1 MDYVAGDWQ
10 NSWPD
15 GMSAVLGAQ
24 SGAHMA
30 NITGHSVKYV
40 RPLHPPF
47 THFPVAA
54 YVLAAA
60 FDILSVLGGGS
71 HAWAAQLWHAATFVL
86 IAGLGICLAT
96 MLTGFADLVRFAER
110 RPVVMRTM
118 AAHVCVQAG
127 VFMIGVADVAI
138 RIASYSRTS
147 TSPVALLLTIAAAIG
162 VCTGGF
168 LGGRL
173 VFTYGHGVAVA
184 TERESAPAA
193 ALDGSAARAQSGR
206 AARIRPVTRHRV
218 HGG

>member
-1 MDYVAGDWQ
+1 
-10 NSWPD
+10 
-15 GMSAVLGAQ
+15 MSVVLGAQ

-54 YVLAAA
+54 YVLAAG
-60 FDILSVLGGGS
+60 FDVISVIGGGGR
-71 HAWAAQLWHAATFVL
+71 AWAGQLWHAATFVL
-86 IAGLGICLAT
+86 IAGLCICLVT

-118 AAHVCVQAG
+118 AVHVCIQAG
-127 VFMIGVADVAI
+127 VFMIGVADVAV
-138 RIASYSRTS
+138 RIASYSRAS

-168 LGGRL
+168 FGGTL
-173 VFTYGHGVAVA
+173 VYTFSHGVAV
-184 TERESAPAA
+184 ERGRESAPAVA
-193 ALDGSAARAQSGR
+193 PDGADAPARLTR
-206 AARIRPVTRHRV
+206 AARNRPVTRHHV